1 MINLIPSVK
10 KLEINSGFLTKNAI
24 FFDDINCDARV
35 ISALKKLPYSKDGAD
50 IKININGTCG
60 EAYEIFINENDMP
73 LTYSSNGIKSA
84 FTLDIN
90 PLNQAYPEI
99 GDGER

>member
-1 MINLIPSVK
+1 
-10 KLEINSGFLTKNAI
+10 
-24 FFDDINCDARV
+24 
-35 ISALKKLPYSKDGAD
+35 
-50 IKININGTCG
+50 
-60 EAYEIFINENDMP
+60 MP
-73 LTYSSNGIKSA
+73 LTYSSNGIKSD